1 MDLGIACV
9 RRVAALGSRDESNS
23 LGIVVCRCSLGRLPF
38 RKDDL
43 QITLEKSENKTPVFK
58 ASRSFLIQNDA
69 EQSYQRSS
77 VDIEIWIH
85 TRGALFASSQG
96 KSHVSVVT
104 HTVCCKRLENGVGN
118 LRLGVDVLESQSFR

>member
-85 TRGALFASSQG
+85 T
-96 KSHVSVVT
+96 
-104 HTVCCKRLENGVGN
+104 
-118 LRLGVDVLESQSFR
+118 